1 MQEGLSE
8 EIGRGC
14 RIRTGEWIK
23 EGGRWERTEVGSLQE
38 VVIVEEGRA
47 VTTEEWGETGAAG
60 GAEPGTIEV
69 GWTME
74 EAREVEV
81 VVLEADGAA
90 LSGLVRK
97 EIRGG
102 GKGRMLEVDREAAE

>member
-1 MQEGLSE
+1 
-8 EIGRGC
+8 
-14 RIRTGEWIK
+14 
-23 EGGRWERTEVGSLQE
+23 
-38 VVIVEEGRA
+38 
-47 VTTEEWGETGAAG
+47 
-60 GAEPGTIEV
+60 
-69 GWTME
+69 ME

-102 GKGRMLEVDREAAE
+102 GKGRMLEVDREVAE